1 MPKPT
6 SPPIVLRALRLLSRS
21 WRQALLA
28 IALLLGTTLCSLSG
42 PWILRYAV
50 DHGLRDG
57 HPDLRVVEIARLAF
71 LGIAVSAV
79 LMSRTRTRLTGVV
92 GERFV
97 RDLRQDVFSHLL
109 S

>member
-6 SPPIVLRALRLLSRS
+6 SSPIFLGALKLLSRS

-28 IALLLGTTLCSLSG
+28 IALLVCTTLCGLSG

-57 HPDLRVVEIARLAF
+57 QPNLQVIRNASLIFLALASTAVV
-71 LGIAVSAV
+71 
-79 LMSRTRTRLTGVV
+79 MSRSHTRLTG
-92 GERFV
+92 
-97 RDLRQDVFSHLL
+97 
-109 S
+109 